1 MRIAVFADVHL
12 GDSKRTP
19 QRAALEWA
27 VREIERCGA
36 DAAAVAGDLT
46 ACGSMYA
53 AMRAK
58 KLLRGVKVPLL
69 TVPGNS
75 DLRTPE
81 TAPVMERLWLA
92 PEEGICV
99 GGVRVLGVDTARGT
113 IDGRERARMEKIDA
127 SLPLIL
133 VSHQA
138 DTHVDADSRAYL
150 ADFLRRRNV
159 LAWFTGHVHARVDTV
174 FAGTRCL
181 APRAL
186 DPDKCEGGLP
196 ELLVLDTET
205 GALESRVFDESLPCR
220 WPWEK
225 REALIESLGI
235 SLYSLKEDLAF
246 CVENRVPHMEMRGVT
261 EADAETRGLLAAW
274 RKNGGW
280 TLSQHLTKLGWDAEK
295 GCVSGVEKFRAVVRT
310 ALECGADMVTVH
322 PPEETVET
330 MGVGSPAFSALADA
344 MAEEMRPLARAGV
357 RIVVENN
364 HTVAGTGTKPALR
377 RFGCTPFE
385 ILAWRDEMNRRLG
398 GNACGLRLDVGHAR
412 NNAPI
417 TESCPLG
424 EWYAQIGG
432 LADAYHLHQTV
443 LDAQGKMHNHYPI
456 TGLDDGLVS
465 FHGFLWAWRTGV
477 LRHSPVILEI
487 RENHGAPST
496 WLRLRALLSGEE
508 TGA

>member
-19 QRAALEWA
+19 QRAALAWA

-92 PEEGICV
+92 PEEGMCV

-205 GALESRVFDESLPCR
+205 GALESRVFDESLPCC

-246 CVENRVPHMEMRGVT
+246 CVENRVPHIEMRGVT
-261 EADAETRGLLAAW
+261 EADAETRALLAAW
-274 RKNGGW
+274 RRNGGW
-280 TLSQHLTKLGWDAEK
+280 TLSQHLTKLSWDAEK
-295 GCVSGVEKFRAVVRT
+295 GCVSGVEKFRA
-310 ALECGADMVTVH
+310 A
-322 PPEETVET
+322 
-330 MGVGSPAFSALADA
+330 
-344 MAEEMRPLARAGV
+344 EMRPLARAGV

-364 HTVAGTGTKPALR
+364 HTAAGTGANPALR

>member
-1 MRIAVFADVHL
+1 MPGLRPDVQISKRFSENEKRPGAESGRFSWAKGDEMRIAVFADIHL

-19 QRAALEWA
+19 QRAALAWA

-81 TAPVMERLWLA
+81 TAPVMERLWLT

-113 IDGRERARMEKIDA
+113 IDERERARMEAIDA

-186 DPDKCEGGLP
+186 DPDKCGGGLP

-261 EADAETRGLLAAW
+261 EADAETRALLAAW

-310 ALECGADMVTVH
+310 ALECGADMATVH

-357 RIVVENN
+357 RIVVEKLSERVGSASSNS
-364 HTVAGTGTKPALR
+364 TSVRASKPSRSPSAPYSAASTARAGRASSARSSAATKNLR
-377 RFGCTPFE
+377 TPT
-385 ILAWRDEMNRRLG
+385 L
-398 GNACGLRLDVGHAR
+398 
-412 NNAPI
+412 
-417 TESCPLG
+417 
-424 EWYAQIGG
+424 
-432 LADAYHLHQTV
+432 
-443 LDAQGKMHNHYPI
+443 
-456 TGLDDGLVS
+456 
-465 FHGFLWAWRTGV
+465 
-477 LRHSPVILEI
+477 
-487 RENHGAPST
+487 PST
-496 WLRLRALLSGEE
+496 APPSARPPAPAAAPRKAPAPYRRAPRCARAPVPPRRGRTRSRS
-508 TGA
+508 A

>member
-1 MRIAVFADVHL
+1 MK
-12 GDSKRTP
+12 KRVISLLL
-19 QRAALEWA
+19 AL
-27 VREIERCGA
+27 VL
-36 DAAAVAGDLT
+36 AAAPALG
-46 ACGSMYA
+46 
-53 AMRAK
+53 
-58 KLLRGVKVPLL
+58 
-69 TVPGNS
+69 
-75 DLRTPE
+75 
-81 TAPVMERLWLA
+81 
-92 PEEGICV
+92 EG
-99 GGVRVLGVDTARGT
+99 
-113 IDGRERARMEKIDA
+113 
-127 SLPLIL
+127 
-133 VSHQA
+133 
-138 DTHVDADSRAYL
+138 
-150 ADFLRRRNV
+150 
-159 LAWFTGHVHARVDTV
+159 
-174 FAGTRCL
+174 
-181 APRAL
+181 
-186 DPDKCEGGLP
+186 
-196 ELLVLDTET
+196 TET
-205 GALESRVFDESLPCR
+205 GALESRVFDESLPCC

-246 CVENRVPHMEMRGVT
+246 CVENRVPHIEMRGVT
-261 EADAETRGLLAAW
+261 EADAETRALLAAW
-274 RKNGGW
+274 RRNGGW
-280 TLSQHLTKLGWDAEK
+280 TLSQHLTKLSWDAEK
-295 GCVSGVEKFRAVVRT
+295 GCVSGVEKFRAAVLI

-330 MGVGSPAFSALADA
+330 VSVGSPAFSALADT

-364 HTVAGTGTKPALR
+364 HTAAGTGANPALR